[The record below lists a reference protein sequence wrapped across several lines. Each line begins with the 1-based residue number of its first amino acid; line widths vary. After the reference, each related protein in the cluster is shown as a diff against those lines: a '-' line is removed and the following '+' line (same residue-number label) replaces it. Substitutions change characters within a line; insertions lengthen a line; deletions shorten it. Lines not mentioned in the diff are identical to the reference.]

1 MFNLEFKKIIKR
13 KLFLIIIIGAAILAY
28 NNIDKVSSEFYTNMH
43 SETKE
48 NSGNVMNLKTMNKI
62 EELKVNGKIE
72 EAELLQERFGNYR
85 DISEER
91 RLLRLK
97 ALEEQGLNKETN
109 KEYILKSNEEINYF
123 NNIAK
128 NFDIKLTQ
136 SQRDSIKWD
145 SLKNYYF
152 IENNSYEIDIKDQ
165 YNLGRFFR
173 FGNENLFGI
182 VSLLLLAFLS
192 FDSLPKE
199 YENGT
204 IITPYTQPFKK
215 NKIIFAKFFS
225 FMTMTLFYVLSVI
238 IFTIIFTKIKEYPL
252 MGLNSISR
260 YVADQMLYMKTWE
273 YLLLSIL
280 CFIILSLL
288 IYSFVLFIGSITK
301 SSLKTMAIVTTS
313 IALLYLVTKSG
324 YFQSTFNPFYLLN
337 YSDILI
343 GKFQVPFTGINL
355 DFTYTQHNALGF
367 FPYLYMLIPT
377 SFFILLSIA
386 FQNITKTKKDKN
398 KTTIVKKPFKNLYS
412 FEFKKI
418 KEFTSPLF
426 ILLTTVIVISTIFSI
441 TMVNDLKQI
450 ENKKGTEGEVS
461 IRKKIFEYDKS
472 NLEDTQILAEDENI
486 PDVVRVQAKM
496 DMEYREKDVERSE
509 FRYNLYK
516 DI

>member
-204 IITPYTQPFKK
+204 IITP
-215 NKIIFAKFFS
+215 
-225 FMTMTLFYVLSVI
+225 LS
-238 IFTIIFTKIKEYPL
+238 
-252 MGLNSISR
+252 
-260 YVADQMLYMKTWE
+260 YVASINELNAPTVEEPKAPAPTNGSGSEKNNGESLDQKKTIAE
-273 YLLLSIL
+273 TGNLSQQS
-280 CFIILSLL
+280 LS
-288 IYSFVLFIGSITK
+288 SSSK
-301 SSLKTMAIVTTS
+301 SS
-313 IALLYLVTKSG
+313 
-324 YFQSTFNPFYLLN
+324 N
-337 YSDILI
+337 D
-343 GKFQVPFTGINL
+343 
-355 DFTYTQHNALGF
+355 NA
-367 FPYLYMLIPT
+367 
-377 SFFILLSIA
+377 
-386 FQNITKTKKDKN
+386 
-398 KTTIVKKPFKNLYS
+398 
-412 FEFKKI
+412 
-418 KEFTSPLF
+418 
-426 ILLTTVIVISTIFSI
+426 
-441 TMVNDLKQI
+441 
-450 ENKKGTEGEVS
+450 
-461 IRKKIFEYDKS
+461 
-472 NLEDTQILAEDENI
+472 
-486 PDVVRVQAKM
+486 
-496 DMEYREKDVERSE
+496 
-509 FRYNLYK
+509 
-516 DI
+516 